1 MIFINMISL
10 KKIIVEGRYDSLVT
24 KLSNT
29 LLRVIKDSYQSKNDP
44 EGFFGGEQIYFK
56 QGETVPNIEDPATF
70 GNIYFEE
77 VENMDIPVEF
87 YLELK
92 IQWIE
97 GLNDVHV
104 GGDAYNNTKR
114 NSDELPL
121 IEIRFKLDPAEY
133 PKVLSEVAMDLRD
146 TLRHEIEHI
155 TQSGWNT
162 IDSKFIPSDQV
173 LRKKIETGALPSARY
188 FTLPK
193 EIDAMI
199 QGLYLRAKK
208 TKQPFS
214 KVINDYLDIWVNNKS
229 ITPEDK
235 IQILS
240 VWKKRIPQ
248 LGIRQEI

>member
-1 MIFINMISL
+1 MISL
-10 KKIIVEGRYDSLVT
+10 KKLIVEGRYDSLVT

-29 LLRVIKDSYQSKNDP
+29 LLKIIKDSYQSKNDP
-44 EGFFGGEQIYFK
+44 EGFFGGEKIYFK
-56 QGETVPNIEDPATF
+56 QGEEVPNIEDPATF
-70 GNIYFEE
+70 DHIYFEE
-77 VENMDIPVEF
+77 IENTDIPVEF

-92 IQWIE
+92 VQWIE
-97 GLNDVHV
+97 GFNDLHV

-114 NSDELPL
+114 YSDEMPL
-121 IEIRFKLDPAEY
+121 IEIRFKMDPAEY
-133 PKVLSEVAMDLRD
+133 PKLLSEVAMDLRD

-162 IDSKFIPSDQV
+162 IDSKFIPSDQAM
-173 LRKKIETGALPSARY
+173 RAKIESGKLPPARY

-208 TKQPFS
+208 TRTPFS

-240 VWKKRIPQ
+240 VWKQRIPQ

>member
-1 MIFINMISL
+1 MISL
-10 KKIIVEGRYDSLVT
+10 KKLIVEGRYDSLVT
-24 KLSNT
+24 KLSNK
-29 LLRVIKDSYQSKNDP
+29 LLQVIKDSFTSKDDP
-44 EGFFGGEQIYFK
+44 EGFFGGEKIYFK
-56 QGETVPNIEDPATF
+56 IGEHVPNIEDPAEF
-70 GNIYFEE
+70 DNIYFEE
-77 VENMDIPVEF
+77 IENTDIPIEF

-97 GLNDVHV
+97 NYNDLHV
-104 GGDAYNNTKR
+104 GGDAYNNTQR
-114 NSDELPL
+114 HSNEMPL
-121 IEIRFKLDPAEY
+121 IEIRFKMDPAEY
-133 PKVLSEVAMDLRD
+133 PRLLSEVAMDLRD

-162 IDSKFIPSDQV
+162 IDSKFIPSDQA
-173 LRKKIETGALPSARY
+173 LRTKIESGKLPPARY

-208 TKQPFS
+208 TRTPFS

-235 IQILS
+235 TQILS
-240 VWKKRIPQ
+240 VWKSRIPK
-248 LGIRQEI
+248 LGIRQEL

>member
-10 KKIIVEGRYDSLVT
+10 KKLIVEGRYDGLVT
-24 KLSNT
+24 KLSKT
-29 LLRVIKDSYQSKNDP
+29 LLQVIKDSFASKDDP
-44 EGFFGGEQIYFK
+44 EGFFGGEKIYFK
-56 QGETVPNIEDPATF
+56 SGEDVPNIEDPAAF
-70 GNIYFEE
+70 DNIYFEE
-77 VENMDIPVEF
+77 VENADIPVEF

-97 GLNDVHV
+97 GFNDLHV

-114 NSDELPL
+114 HSDEMPL
-121 IEIRFKLDPAEY
+121 IEIRFKMDPAEY
-133 PKVLSEVAMDLRD
+133 PKLLSEVAMDLRD

-162 IDSKFIPSDQV
+162 IDSKFIPSDQAM
-173 LRKKIETGALPSARY
+173 RSKIESGALPPARY

-208 TKQPFS
+208 TRTPFA
-214 KVINDYLDIWVNNKS
+214 KVINDYLDIWVRNKS
-229 ITPEDK
+229 ITPDDK
-235 IQILS
+235 MQILS

-248 LGIRQEI
+248 LGIRQEL

>member
-1 MIFINMISL
+1 MISMKSL
-10 KKIIVEGRYDSLVT
+10 IIEGRYDSLVT
-24 KLSNT
+24 RLSNK
-29 LLRVIKDSYQSKNDP
+29 LLQIIKDSFAATTDP
-44 EGFFGGEQIYFK
+44 EGSFSGEKIYFK
-56 QGETVPNIEDPATF
+56 QGEDVPNIEDPATF
-70 GNIYFEE
+70 DNIYFEE
-77 VENMDIPVEF
+77 VENTDIPVEF

-92 IQWIE
+92 VQWIE
-97 GLNDVHV
+97 GLDDLHV

-133 PKVLSEVAMDLRD
+133 PQLLSDVAMDLRD
-146 TLRHEIEHI
+146 TLRHEIEHV

-162 IDSKFIPSDQV
+162 IDSKFIPSDQA
-173 LRKKIETGALPSARY
+173 LRKKIETGALPPARY

-208 TKQPFS
+208 TRTPFS

-235 IQILS
+235 MQILS